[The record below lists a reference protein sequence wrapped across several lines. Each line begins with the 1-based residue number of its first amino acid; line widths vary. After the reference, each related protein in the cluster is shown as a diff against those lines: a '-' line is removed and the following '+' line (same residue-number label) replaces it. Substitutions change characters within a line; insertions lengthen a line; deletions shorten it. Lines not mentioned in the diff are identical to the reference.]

1 VQRLLLGRAGAE
13 GGYAALRAPDA
24 RGRALTAHLELGAGS
39 VVRLVVDDANTACPV
54 EIDPLLSEIPNSV
67 ITGDTQEERLGYS
80 VADAGD
86 TNGDGRT

>member
-1 VQRLLLGRAGAE
+1 LGAPGGRRLR
-13 GGYAALRAPDA
+13 YAALRARCAQPRADRPPRA
-24 RGRALTAHLELGAGS
+24 RSRLGRAPGG
-39 VVRLVVDDANTACPV
+39 DDANTAYPV